1 MSGLYADLARQ
12 RLRWYAA
19 ATANAVRRHWQWLVI
34 ACLLLPAGL
43 PLTRI
48 PGILAFPV
56 SGMVQPG
63 HGAAWYAL
71 HLVLVQL
78 IAAGWIWPQ
87 RQVLAGG
94 PMAPYVATL
103 PIPRRIAHRVNVS
116 VLLVADSLLL
126 LPMLTALL
134 VAPRADTFAAIVFQ
148 GMAVAAMG
156 LSALAA
162 QLALVE
168 RNWPAL
174 PLALACAA
182 PWGWSLAHQENPGAW
197 ATMAV
202 LLCASMALAAWTPT
216 ISRRITRTRLRSA
229 RKQARSHA
237 LTCRHAL
244 PISARIQ
251 LQTLFVERWPA
262 TLLRLAA
269 AVGVTAGA
277 GLLINAFAFD
287 ARTLPTAIAA
297 IAAASLIVSGT
308 YRTLAGAHAGMRH
321 YAAALPLGKGFWF
334 WRDIVCVSALGGL
347 PLGIVL
353 LPLLDHGVPAL
364 TCLKLAL
371 AELGLLALLRLPLL
385 ITRRQTVLAGAIL
398 AAGWSAAAMAAIH

>member
-1 MSGLYADLARQ
+1 
-12 RLRWYAA
+12 
-19 ATANAVRRHWQWLVI
+19 
-34 ACLLLPAGL
+34 
-43 PLTRI
+43 
-48 PGILAFPV
+48 
-56 SGMVQPG
+56 
-63 HGAAWYAL
+63 
-71 HLVLVQL
+71 
-78 IAAGWIWPQ
+78 
-87 RQVLAGG
+87 
-94 PMAPYVATL
+94 MAPYVAAL

-134 VAPRADTFAAIVFQ
+134 VAPARADTFAAIVFQ

-162 QLALVE
+162 QLAFIE

-202 LLCASMALAAWTPT
+202 LLYASMALAAWTPT

-237 LTCRHAL
+237 LTRRHAL

-287 ARTLPTAIAA
+287 ARTLPTAITA

-385 ITRRQTVLAGAIL
+385 ITQRQTALAGAIL